1 MENKKENLFK
11 WYFYLTLVL
20 IYMGPIL
27 FYHLC
32 GTLTKIFTFKEY
44 KPIQFHP
51 LNIGFIIFNIIIIFS
66 TCYFEQKLV
75 LDYKNGKKTQSQTNK
90 FFKIM
95 DLYNIVMPNVLG
107 LIKGFIVNFLLQRGV
122 TKFANIQGGNQ
133 TLIIYFFSIAVV
145 LDFALLFYVINL
157 RQKEIVV
164 RDIPF
169 TDSEITLDITQR
181 NLLTILFI
189 LIGLLSTIFATIMV
203 PGNLERGVST
213 MIVAIAPFSAY
224 ALVYVFLIE
233 FLLVSDVK
241 HCILGIDKISGSL
254 KNKNYQIED
263 LKPTNRSELGVIM
276 QNMNFLKKEMK
287 EILSDINSSTN
298 ATVRQSNDLV
308 SNMNFTKENV
318 FKITNAISIVKDDM
332 QDQSAGVQ
340 ESNASAEQIVAN
352 IKSLNQ
358 SIENQALNLT
368 QSSSAVEE
376 MVGNISSVTQILKK
390 NDALVGELSR
400 ASEEGQKRVFQT
412 VNDADKVLKQ
422 SEGIM
427 QALTIIQN
435 IATRT
440 NLLAMNAA
448 IESAHAGESG
458 KGFAVVAEEIR
469 KLAEQSN
476 SQSKQID
483 ENLKSLSEAI
493 ANITT
498 EIRIVQKDFS
508 TIFDLTQKVK
518 SQEDSIASAM
528 DEQNIGNKQ
537 ILDAMR
543 EINDSTD
550 SVKNG
555 SIEMLSG
562 GEQILKEMQRLQG
575 ITKNI
580 SDKMSEI
587 STYSQEINDAI
598 TVTTSSTETTKK
610 GLENVQSK
618 IDEFKLA

>member
-11 WYFYLTLVL
+11 WYFYIPL
-20 IYMGPIL
+20 ILIFMGPVL
-27 FYHLC
+27 FYPFL
-32 GTLTKIFTFKEY
+32 GSLTKIFTLNEY
-44 KPIQFHP
+44 KPILVHP
-51 LNIGFIIFNIIIIFS
+51 LNIVFILLNFIIIGLA
-66 TCYFEQKLV
+66 CYAEQKIV
-75 LDYKNGKKTQSQTNK
+75 LSYRSGKISQKKTNK
-90 FFKIM
+90 FIKIL
-95 DLYNIVMPNVLG
+95 DLYNIVLPNVMG
-107 LIKGFIVNFLLQRGV
+107 VVKGALVNHLLKSGV
-122 TKFANIQGGNQ
+122 TKFANLQGANE
-133 TLIIYFFSIAVV
+133 TLVVYVFSLAVV
-145 LDFALLFYVINL
+145 FDFALVFYVFHIS
-157 RQKEIVV
+157 QFESKIC
-164 RDIPF
+164 DIAF
-169 TDSEITLDITQR
+169 TDNEIPLNITQR
-181 NLLTILFI
+181 NLLTILFVI
-189 LIGLLSTIFATIMV
+189 LGVICTIFAIIMT
-203 PGNLERGVST
+203 PSNLAKGVST

-224 ALVYVFLIE
+224 ALVYIFLVE
-233 FLLVSDVK
+233 LLLVSDVK

-263 LKPTNRSELGVIM
+263 LKATNRSELGVIM
-276 QNMNFLKKEMK
+276 QNMNLLKKEMS
-287 EILSDINSSTN
+287 EILSDINSSTT

-318 FKITNAISIVKDDM
+318 SKITNAISTVKDEM
-332 QDQSAGVQ
+332 QSQASGVQ
-340 ESNASAEQIVAN
+340 ESNASAEQIMAN

-358 SIENQALNLT
+358 AIENQAANVT
-368 QSSSAVEE
+368 ESSAAVEE
-376 MVGNISSVTQILKK
+376 MVGNITSVTQILKK
-390 NDALVGELSR
+390 NDVLVGDLSL
-400 ASEEGQKRVFQT
+400 ASEEGQKRVLQT
-412 VNDADKVLKQ
+412 VNDAEKVMKQ

-448 IESAHAGESG
+448 IESAHAGEAG

-493 ANITT
+493 TNITT

-508 TIFDLTQKVK
+508 SIFDLTQKVK
-518 SQEDSIASAM
+518 SQEDVIASAM
-528 DEQNIGNKQ
+528 EEQNVGNRQ
-537 ILDAMR
+537 ILEAMKG
-543 EINDSTD
+543 INDSTE

-555 SIEMLSG
+555 SEEMLAG
-562 GEQILKEMQRLQG
+562 GEQILKEMQNLQN

-580 SDKMSEI
+580 SERMAEI
-587 STYSQEINDAI
+587 TTYSQEINDAV